1 MTTNDFPTMGIKP
14 CGGNSTRQEGD
25 SMTLEWKGIALHENG
40 WMAHC
45 TKGTK
50 EEAREWA
57 MQSCTKA
64 TRPSTVV
71 WWQILVA
78 EGVGWRPV
86 ENSLDMPEPKP
97 ITLRDV
103 LEAEAKMRVSCSQ
116 PGTAEQL
123 KAIMKGLDHHYM
135 WNLHMRFKELV
146 AYAYREDNQC
156 LKDVSGAM
164 AARGMSIG
172 TALDSPILLI
182 SQRPSVQ
189 AVADKMTRMQ
199 DGTWG
204 YHTKAST
211 GDCE

>member
-1 MTTNDFPTMGIKP
+1 M
-14 CGGNSTRQEGD
+14 
-25 SMTLEWKGIALHENG
+25 
-40 WMAHC
+40 
-45 TKGTK
+45 
-50 EEAREWA
+50 A

-116 PGTAEQL
+116 PGTAEKL
-123 KAIMKGLDHHYM
+123 KAIMSHGNHHPYHWGLAK
-135 WNLHMRFKELV
+135 RFRELV
-146 AYAYREDNQC
+146 AYAYLEDNEC
-156 LKDVSGAM
+156 LKDIVGGM
-164 AARGMSIG
+164 AARDMKVPE
-172 TALDSPILLI
+172 ALRTPILLI
-182 SQRPSVQ
+182 SNRPSVQ

-204 YHTKAST
+204 YHTKATT